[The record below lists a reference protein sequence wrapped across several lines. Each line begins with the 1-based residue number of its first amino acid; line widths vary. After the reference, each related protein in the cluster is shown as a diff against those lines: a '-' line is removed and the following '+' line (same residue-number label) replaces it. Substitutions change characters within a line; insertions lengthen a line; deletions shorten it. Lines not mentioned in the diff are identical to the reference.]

1 MKCPKCNTEIAAK
14 DFKGIE
20 VESCPG
26 CEGLWLDVH
35 ELDELEDKVFAEDE
49 LKGTM
54 VFQARPSD
62 WECPKCKGRMKRFN
76 YRYYDLELD
85 FCPQQHGFW
94 LDKGEEERVLAL
106 MKEEANRLKRK
117 FDLEGSWSDVLTRLK
132 SKDFVSKVRDLFK

>member
-1 MKCPKCNTEIAAK
+1 MATK

-49 LKGTM
+49 LKGTT

-62 WECPKCKGRMKRFN
+62 GECPQCNVRMKRFN

-94 LDKGEEERVLAL
+94 LDKGEERRVLVL
-106 MKEEANRLKRK
+106 MKEEASRLKRK
-117 FDLEGSWSDVLTRLK
+117 FDLEGSWGDVLTRLK
-132 SKDFVSKVRDLFK
+132 SKNFVSKVRDLFK